1 MIRGRL
7 SLILS
12 CSLLL
17 LSSISVSS
25 QDNLRTYADKIG
37 MKLGTCVYYNAYR
50 NDQTYS
56 SVVKRDF
63 NTLVA
68 ENEMKAASLQ
78 PNKGQFDFTKA
89 DDMVKFAE
97 ENNMKMRGHVLVWH
111 SQNPNWLQSGTWT
124 RETLLQAMKDHI
136 TGVLTHFKAKNK
148 TVVEW
153 DVVNEAFHN
162 DATKGVL
169 RTSFWQTK
177 IGEDF
182 IDSAFVYAHRVDPDI
197 LLFYNDYNTSNV
209 NTKSTAIYEKCKK
222 MLQNGIPIHGIGFQS
237 HQTLEE
243 YTPEFIASLKENF
256 DRFAKLGLKIA
267 VTELDIRITLPS
279 DQTELK
285 KQADYYREYME
296 TALANPA
303 CRTFMIWGFTDAH
316 SWVPGTF
323 SGTGEA
329 LIYNSNYQAKPAFT
343 SLLETLKAYKP
354 EGVYP
359 AGPNK
364 SSSFNMLNSGRNS
377 TTSLF
382 DLRGVKVG
390 TYSVISGNSSVSDQ
404 TKSLASKTI
413 ITQNG
418 KQSAVFQNQH

>member
-1 MIRGRL
+1 MIRGSFSIL
-7 SLILS
+7 FCTLILF
-12 CSLLL
+12 
-17 LSSISVSS
+17 SSFSVNA
-25 QDNLRTYADKIG
+25 QDNLRTYADNIG

-50 NDQTYS
+50 TDQTYS

-68 ENEMKAASLQ
+68 ENEMKASNLE
-78 PNKGQFDFTKA
+78 PNKGQFSFTQA

-111 SQNPNWLQSGTWT
+111 SQNPNWLQNGSWT
-124 RETLLQAMKDHI
+124 RETLLAAMKDHI

-162 DATKGVL
+162 DATNGSL
-169 RTSFWQTK
+169 RSSFWK
-177 IGEDF
+177 NIIGEDF

-197 LLFYNDYNTSNV
+197 LLYYNDYNTSNV
-209 NTKSTAIYEKCKK
+209 NTKSTAVYNKCKK
-222 MLQNGIPIHGIGFQS
+222 MLENGIPIHGIGFQS

-256 DRFAKLGLKIA
+256 DRFSKLGLKIA
-267 VTELDIRITLPS
+267 VTELDIRIKLPS
-279 DQTELK
+279 DQNALK
-285 KQADYYREYME
+285 KQADYYREFME

-329 LIYNSNYQAKPAFT
+329 LIYDSKYQAKPAYT
-343 SLLETLKAYKP
+343 SLLATMKAYNP
-354 EGVYP
+354 
-359 AGPNK
+359 
-364 SSSFNMLNSGRNS
+364 SSILPLEQYQKNLLVNMNNTSQNS
-377 TTSLF
+377 TNDLF
-382 DLRGVKVG
+382 DLRGVKIG
-390 TYSVISGNSSVSDQ
+390 TYSATSGQSSNATLPRSM
-404 TKSLASKTI
+404 ASKTI

-418 KQSAVFQNQH
+418 KHSVVIQNLR